1 MEGRRDSAMA
11 FLGKRRAGPTRPR
24 RSQDT
29 VAARHTGWAAAGAR
43 SFTFAGSLS
52 FKQKMQKF
60 YPVACFSLA
69 LGAGQFTAA
78 AQADFRSGYV
88 VRPAGDTLRGEVD
101 YRDAG
106 FNGQQCRFRA
116 TPEAATTTFGPAE
129 LLAYGLRD
137 GSHLYRTQALPNS
150 PALSTMAPQY
160 FMEVLV
166 SGPANLYTWRDG
178 EQADHYYVATAAFPL
193 AELVHRKVLLEEQ
206 RILQEQNTYRNTL
219 AQALV
224 GCPSAQAK
232 LPALPFTPRAL
243 AQAVIAYNA
252 CRGVVAA
259 QPAVAP
265 IQRQRQPV
273 RFGLVVG
280 GERAKSHFEG
290 SPSQFS
296 AGQTNLV
303 LGPSGA
309 VVGGLTANVP
319 LTALSTKLSLEAE
332 LLYESQAYG
341 SGISG
346 HYNYHFEMA
355 YAKLPL
361 LVRYTFP
368 MGKVRPVVEGGPT
381 IGYALKLKTE
391 TYFTNSS
398 GVDGAAAGFF
408 TGNQRRLQES
418 LLAGVG
424 VQFSYWQGRRA
435 TLLARYE
442 RDTGW
447 GDGVYFAT
455 YATHLYGLLTLD
467 LAK

>member
-1 MEGRRDSAMA
+1 MGR
-11 FLGKRRAGPTRPR
+11 LKR
-24 RSQDT
+24 
-29 VAARHTGWAAAGAR
+29 ARI
-43 SFTFAGSLS
+43 FTFTGSLS
-52 FKQKMQKF
+52 FKQKMPKL
-60 YPVACFSLA
+60 YPIACFWLA
-69 LGAGQFTAA
+69 LGAGHFTAA
-78 AQADFRSGYV
+78 AQADFRSGYI

-116 TPEAATTTFGPAE
+116 TPEAAPTTFGPAE

-137 GSHLYRTQALPNS
+137 GSHLYRTQVPTGS
-150 PALSTMAPQY
+150 PAPGTMAPPY

-166 SGPANLYTWRDG
+166 SGPANLYAWRDG
-178 EQADHYYVATAAFPL
+178 EQADHYYVATATFPL

-224 GCPSAQAK
+224 GCPAAQAK
-232 LPALPFTPRAL
+232 LPTLPFTPRAL

-252 CRGVVAA
+252 CQGVVAA

-280 GERAKSHFEG
+280 GESAKSHFEG

-296 AGQTNLV
+296 TGQTNLV

-309 VVGGLTANVP
+309 VVGGLTANVA

-332 LLYESQAYG
+332 LLYESQAYTQAYG

-355 YAKLPL
+355 YVKLPL

-368 MGKVRPVVEGGPT
+368 TGKVRPVVEGGPT

-391 TYFTNSS
+391 TYFTNNS
-398 GVDGAAAGFF
+398 GVDGSPAGFF
-408 TGNQRRLQES
+408 TDNQRRLQES
-418 LLAGVG
+418 LMAGVG
-424 VQFSYWQGRRA
+424 VQFGYWQGRRA

-447 GDGVYFAT
+447 GDGIYFAT
-455 YATHLYGLLTLD
+455 YATHFYGLLTLD